1 MYLIRVRD
9 KLYRTEALH
18 KATMLKKKHTNTV
31 VSLLTLWYAGRETR
45 GRFFLMDVNGGKLHY
60 AE

>member
-45 GRFFLMDVNGGKLHY
+45 GRFF
-60 AE
+60 